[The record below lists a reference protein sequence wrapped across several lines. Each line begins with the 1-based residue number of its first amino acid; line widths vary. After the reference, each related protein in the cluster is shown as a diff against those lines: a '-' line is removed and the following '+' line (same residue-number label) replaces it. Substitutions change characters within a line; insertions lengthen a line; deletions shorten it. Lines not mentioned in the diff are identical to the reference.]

1 MSGAFCCQRKMHENY
16 PSVAKACTFASLGA
30 RSAGFPKPKVRRTEA
45 PQTPASLRVSR
56 SEMAGFWFPLP
67 VSYGVC
73 LRFGPSCAPVG
84 GGDSDGNVCM
94 NGARAGNE
102 RRKWARL
109 PLAIPVFVRS
119 RDSKGKEFLEF
130 ATALNVSAGGMLV
143 AIRRILPAIAQI
155 RLEIP
160 SAPVAALALLPR
172 ASRTLRARA
181 LRTTPA
187 DGYYLLGLK
196 FARPLLVSD
205 NSHARRRK
213 IASAV

>member
-1 MSGAFCCQRKMHENY
+1 
-16 PSVAKACTFASLGA
+16 
-30 RSAGFPKPKVRRTEA
+30 
-45 PQTPASLRVSR
+45 
-56 SEMAGFWFPLP
+56 
-67 VSYGVC
+67 
-73 LRFGPSCAPVG
+73 
-84 GGDSDGNVCM
+84 M

-119 RDSKGKEFLEF
+119 RDGKGKEFLEF

-143 AIRRILPAIAQI
+143 AIRRVLPAIAQI

-172 ASRTLRARA
+172 ASRSLRAKA

-187 DGYYLLGLK
+187 DGYYLLALK
-196 FARPLLVSD
+196 FARPLLFSRKP
-205 NSHARRRK
+205 NTRRRK
-213 IASAV
+213 LPPAV